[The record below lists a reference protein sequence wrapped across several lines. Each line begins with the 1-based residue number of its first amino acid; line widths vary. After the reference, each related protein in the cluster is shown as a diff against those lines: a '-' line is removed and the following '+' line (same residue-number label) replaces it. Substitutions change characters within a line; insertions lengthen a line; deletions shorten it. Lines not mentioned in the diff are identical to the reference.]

1 VALEHGLND
10 NLVRRWI
17 KAAST
22 ETAAPIKPDFVPLAL
37 PASSVATPSTAADD
51 VICIE
56 VPRAGGTVTIRW
68 PASQAD
74 RAAAFLRELLL

>member
-17 KAAST
+17 KAA
-22 ETAAPIKPDFVPLAL
+22 ADGPAPVQPDFVPLAL
-37 PASSVATPSTAADD
+37 PAPSAVTQATVADD
-51 VICIE
+51 AIVIE
-56 VPRAGGTVTIRW
+56 VPRAVGTVTIRW

-74 RAAAFLRELLL
+74 RATAFLRELLL